1 MLEIPAWRLHDPL
14 RLGIRMQVGYLEAKG
29 VSSINRILV
38 AWILGSL
45 CIFLAVNAQA
55 RDLVT
60 TKEGYVIDCSDTEA
74 NDGCYEHEECC
85 TEEEIRNLRH
95 SFYCDAKVNGDCSRE
110 ALNYMNSIGVVIYP
124 GNDPEFDCDD
134 TSCGCYWQ
142 ECYDE

>member
-1 MLEIPAWRLHDPL
+1 MSGRIWPRPDTREY
-14 RLGIRMQVGYLEAKG
+14 RLGTVIGWVIVFSLLAWAAKAEDMVITQG
-29 VSSINRILV
+29 G
-38 AWILGSL
+38 W
-45 CIFLAVNAQA
+45 
-55 RDLVT
+55 
-60 TKEGYVIDCSDTEA
+60 VIDCSDTEA

-110 ALNYMNSIGVVIYP
+110 ALDYMGSIGVVVYP

-142 ECYDE
+142 ECYDAH